1 MLMSEQE
8 GVIKFKMEFAEAAAL
23 SAEILSELN
32 AWRRV
37 MVQMGMIGQTPERYD
52 NYGFGNISCRL
63 DPGSPSFSI
72 SGTQTG
78 GIDHLLPEHFATV
91 LECLPES
98 NTVRA
103 EGPMRPSSES
113 MTHGMVYSQAPDAT
127 WVFHAHDPHIWQ
139 QATALGIPETAADV
153 SYGSPEMSAE
163 VVRLFAETDLRECK
177 IFSMAGHEDG
187 IVTFGNSA
195 EEAGG
200 VLLNYLAQAIAVGY
214 K

>member
-1 MLMSEQE
+1 MSEQE
-8 GVIKFKMEFAEAAAL
+8 GVIKFQLDFQVAEAL
-23 SAEILSELN
+23 SAEMLAELN
-32 AWRRV
+32 AWRKV
-37 MVQMGMIGQTPERYD
+37 MVIMQMIGQTPERYM
-52 NYGFGNISCRL
+52 NYGFGNISQRFG
-63 DPGSPSFSI
+63 DTFVI

-78 GIDHLLPEHFATV
+78 GLADLQPQHYATILSCHPEENRV
-91 LECLPES
+91 
-98 NTVRA
+98 VA
-103 EGPMRPSSES
+103 EGPMKPSSES
-113 MTHGMVYSQAPDAT
+113 MTHGMVYSQAPEAT

-200 VLLNYLAQAIAVGY
+200 ILLNYLARAIQSQYMTNA
-214 K
+214 